1 MAGRVPAGAAQE
13 PVPVTVMGGVTLRHV
28 IPDDAI
34 DDPARYRGTVE
45 DETRLLYVAV
55 TRAQKYLY
63 VTFAP
68 VADNQQQRTRS
79 EFFDHIAAQQWVST
93 ISARSTATG

>member
-1 MAGRVPAGAAQE
+1 
-13 PVPVTVMGGVTLRHV
+13 MGGVTLRHV
-28 IPDDAI
+28 IPDDAL

-55 TRAQKYLY
+55 TRVQKYLY

-68 VADNQQQRTRS
+68 VEGNRQQETR
-79 EFFDHIAAQQWVST
+79 
-93 ISARSTATG
+93 R